1 MNKHVLA
8 TSVALGGL
16 LFASTAQ
23 AFPWDIDMVDAIFY
37 RAYEWEMMLPP
48 EGVIPT
54 EEPYVRI
61 VKPTL
66 AIAQT
71 TVYREFCEPTCS
83 DNSANGSKWDR
94 ATPEGVA
101 LVNPLSPGGTSSDET
116 IETGEHMYN
125 AYCSACHGKG
135 GLGGAPVAERGYPAV
150 PPMLAG
156 EGNSSKIRSD
166 GYIFLTI
173 RNGGNLMPSYS
184 YGMSDE
190 EIWSVISYIRTLDD
204 AQYTGS

>member
-125 AYCSACHGKG
+125 AYCSACHGDRK
-135 GLGGAPVAERGYPAV
+135 
-150 PPMLAG
+150 
-156 EGNSSKIRSD
+156 
-166 GYIFLTI
+166 
-173 RNGGNLMPSYS
+173 
-184 YGMSDE
+184 
-190 EIWSVISYIRTLDD
+190 SVV
-204 AQYTGS
+204 